1 MLSPRALLKRLV
13 GWLAGSSSGKRRE
26 GDDLPLTRLSYSK
39 SWLVKVD
46 EELRFKPRAFMPYR
60 PKGRDLELSVF
71 RINRLACRA
80 IWEHVA
86 KHARR
91 PGRNIHGRADFR
103 LSDVDSS
110 VLKLVLDETP
120 PRHGNVVGWPE
131 EKDGQLALAQEL
143 SEVARAYRTP
153 RTGVAA

>member
-1 MLSPRALLKRLV
+1 
-13 GWLAGSSSGKRRE
+13 
-26 GDDLPLTRLSYSK
+26 
-39 SWLVKVD
+39 LVKVD
-46 EELRFKPRAFMPYR
+46 GELRFSPRAFMPYR
-60 PKGRDLELSVF
+60 PKGRGLELSVF
-71 RINRLACRA
+71 RIDNLTDRA

-103 LSDVDSS
+103 LGDVDSS
-110 VLKLVLDETP
+110 VLSLVLDETP

-131 EKDGQLALAQEL
+131 EKDAQLALAQAL
-143 SEVARAYRTP
+143 SEVAPANRTP